1 MPELAD
7 MRQWAGV
14 SDLAVQTLSDQLG
27 GLPQGPLGVRILAM
41 VPDDV
46 LRLGLRDMRI
56 QPPRPQGA
64 PSTDPLPPG

>member
-1 MPELAD
+1 MQALAD
-7 MRQWAGV
+7 MRQWVGLA
-14 SDLAVQTLSDQLG
+14 DLFLLSLSEQLG
-27 GLPQGPLGVRILAM
+27 GLPQGPLGVRIFAM

-64 PSTDPLPPG
+64 PNTDPLPPV